1 MLLTTRKLVH
11 ACGWGCVVRNSRD
24 VLEVEFGR
32 LQRLSSPLHAEAV
45 GALRGVE
52 RAVHLGMTH
61 VVLET
66 DASALGEALKS
77 SDGLGVRMELCSGKR
92 EICCILSLLWL

>member
-1 MLLTTRKLVH
+1 MGLILSIAH
-11 ACGWGCVVRNSRD
+11 F
-24 VLEVEFGR
+24 EVGFGK

-77 SDGLGVRMELCSGKR
+77 SD
-92 EICCILSLLWL
+92 

>member
-1 MLLTTRKLVH
+1 M
-11 ACGWGCVVRNSRD
+11 
-24 VLEVEFGR
+24 
-32 LQRLSSPLHAEAV
+32 LSSPLHAEAV

-77 SDGLGVRMELCSGKR
+77 SD
-92 EICCILSLLWL
+92 